1 MNHGTPDSTRRFC
14 RRTVRVRVDYCAE
27 DGVHCEYAT
36 TLGADGLF
44 VETEKPPPPD
54 SRLEIRFRLA
64 DGLSLHQIA
73 GRVVWIRGQE
83 RNGRER
89 CPGMAVQFID
99 SKGCSA
105 LARDLERL
113 DQNQDAFPR

>member
-1 MNHGTPDSTRRFC
+1 M
-14 RRTVRVRVDYCAE
+14 RVLVDYCAA
-27 DGVHCEYAT
+27 DGIHCEYAT
-36 TLGADGLF
+36 TLGAGGLF
-44 VETEKPPPPD
+44 VETETPPPPD
-54 SRLEIRFRLA
+54 SQLEIRFRLA

-89 CPGMAVQFID
+89 CPGMGVQFID

-113 DQNQDAFPR
+113 EQNQQASAR